1 MFSSRDV
8 AGLGKRVGNL
18 SLEATNLSFILAL
31 HYLCLKQLT
40 EVASSFL
47 SPQAK
52 ETDPMYNNSYCL
64 LSTARHLLRDDDL
77 TKVRLM
83 ATE

>member
-8 AGLGKRVGNL
+8 TGLGKRVGNL

-31 HYLCLKQLT
+31 HYLSLKQLT
-40 EVASSFL
+40 EVAPSFL

-52 ETDPMYNNSYCL
+52 ETDPM
-64 LSTARHLLRDDDL
+64 
-77 TKVRLM
+77 
-83 ATE
+83 